1 MMASMVAP
9 HPAARRRKIKLLAS
23 QLSLQEILEPKHS
36 CQKKTDKY
44 NCRLK
49 VRPLLLLLASS
60 AMYSI
65 DLHTPKSCNAHDICE
80 ARALSSLIVVAAS
93 LFLLC
98 CLTEGQGDDD
108 WYKRLC

>member
-1 MMASMVAP
+1 MASMVAP

-49 VRPLLLLLASS
+49 VRPLLLLASS

-65 DLHTPKSCNAHDICE
+65 DLHTPKNCNAHDICE
-80 ARALSSLIVVAAS
+80 ARALS
-93 LFLLC
+93 LFSYCCC
-98 CLTEGQGDDD
+98 CLSFFALLPDRRAGG
-108 WYKRLC
+108 R